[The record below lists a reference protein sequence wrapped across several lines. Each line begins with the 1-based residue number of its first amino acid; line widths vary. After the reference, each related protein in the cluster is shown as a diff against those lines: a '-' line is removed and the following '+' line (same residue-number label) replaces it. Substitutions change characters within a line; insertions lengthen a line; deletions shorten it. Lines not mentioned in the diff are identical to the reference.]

1 MSRYDRQNT
10 GMARYIRRARAFCAL
25 LLFALLVNAARVQVV
40 RAHAYDDN
48 PANRRTAIAR
58 YGLPRGDILVGG
70 EPVTGSRDSRE
81 QLRYE
86 RTYPQGPLYAPV
98 TGFASQLYGTTFLE
112 RAEDGLLSGTDPL
125 LSPFPLWNDTSRSQN
140 PGGNV
145 VTTLDRYAQEAAY
158 RGLGTRKGAVAA
170 IEPSTGR
177 ILALVSTPSYDPSE
191 LSGNGE
197 AVTSAWARLNGDPEK
212 PMLNRAVRQT
222 YPPGSTFKVVTAAAA
237 LDAGVVTDLDTPT
250 DSPDPYRLPG
260 TTTRLTNEGD
270 GCTDA
275 SLRAAFEWSCNT
287 VFAKLGVDVGVADMT
302 ATAQA
307 FGFNDR
313 HLRIPFVA
321 SPSTFDTSVDKAQL
335 ALSSIGQYNTRATPL
350 QMAMV
355 AAAVANGGM
364 ARPPYLVERTVR
376 RTGETVG
383 TGGAGPVRQVMSPS
397 TAVRMKELMTDVV
410 QEGTGSNAAIRGAT
424 VGGKTGT
431 AQHGLGNSG
440 VPYAWFV
447 SWAQADSDLEPK
459 VAVAVVVEDAA
470 ADRGDIS
477 GGGDAA
483 PIARAVMRAVLGL

>member
-1 MSRYDRQNT
+1 MSRRQGT
-10 GMARYIRRARAFCAL
+10 AAYIRRARAFCAL

-40 RAHAYDDN
+40 RAHAYDGN

-58 YGLPRGDILVGG
+58 YSIPRGDILVGG
-70 EPVTGSRDSRE
+70 VPVTGSRDTGE

-98 TGFASQLYGTTFLE
+98 TGFASQQYGTAFLE
-112 RAEDGLLSGTDPL
+112 HAEDGLLSGTDPL
-125 LSPFPLWNDTSRSQN
+125 LSPFPLWNDVSRAQN
-140 PGGNV
+140 PGGDV
-145 VTTLDRYAQEAAY
+145 VTTLNREAQEAAY
-158 RGLGTRKGAVAA
+158 RSLDGRKGAVAA
-170 IEPSTGR
+170 IEPETGR

-191 LSGNGE
+191 LSGNSE
-197 AVTSAWARLNGDPEK
+197 VVTSAWARLNDDPEK

-237 LDAGVVTDLDTPT
+237 LDAGVVTDLDAPT

-260 TTTRLTNEGD
+260 TRTRLTNEGD
-270 GCTDA
+270 GCGDA

-302 ATAQA
+302 STAQA
-307 FGFNDR
+307 FGFNDTR
-313 HLRIPFVA
+313 QRIPFA
-321 SPSTFDTSVDKAQL
+321 TAPSTFDTHVDKAQL

-355 AAAVANGGM
+355 AAAVANGGL
-364 ARPPYLVERTVR
+364 ARPPYLVDRTVR
-376 RTGETVG
+376 RTGETVD

-397 TAVRMKELMTDVV
+397 TAVRMKELMVDVV
-410 QEGTGSNAAIRGAT
+410 REGTGTNAAIRGAT

-431 AQHGLGNSG
+431 AQHGIGNAG

-447 SWAQADSDLEPK
+447 SWAQADTDMEPK

-470 ADRGDIS
+470 AERSDIS

-483 PIARAVMRAVLGL
+483 PIAKAVMRAVLGL